1 MKLILAALAAAVVA
15 TSATSASAQLAPPD
29 ANGITY
35 GHIHLNVRDIEVHKK
50 FWAEHFG
57 GEVVQMGPLTT
68 IKFPGMYI
76 ALTQAVP
83 TGGSQG
89 TVMDHFGFKVQS
101 TADIV
106 AKFRAAGLTVQSEF
120 TGSEGF
126 PNAYLMGP
134 DDVRI
139 ELQEDKTQKEKVI
152 GYHLH
157 FQTPDFMALMNWYIE
172 KFGLKQRQRGTIATT
187 TDVPGMNLSFA
198 RTAAATPPTKG
209 RSLDH
214 IGFEVVNLVE
224 FCKQL
229 EAKGVKIDVQPR
241 DIPSIGVK
249 VAFLT
254 DPNGTY
260 IELTEGLLKK
270 Q

>member
-1 MKLILAALAAAVVA
+1 
-15 TSATSASAQLAPPD
+15 
-29 ANGITY
+29 
-35 GHIHLNVRDIEVHKK
+35 
-50 FWAEHFG
+50 
-57 GEVVQMGPLTT
+57 
-68 IKFPGMYI
+68 MYI
-76 ALTQAVP
+76 ALTKAEP

-101 TADIV
+101 TSDIV

-120 TGSEGF
+120 NGSEGF

-134 DDVRI
+134 GRCADRAAGRQDAEGKSDRLSHSLPDARLRQSDELVHRQVRH
-139 ELQEDKTQKEKVI
+139 EARK
-152 GYHLH
+152 
-157 FQTPDFMALMNWYIE
+157 
-172 KFGLKQRQRGTIATT
+172 RGTIETT

-198 RTAAATPPTKG
+198 SARAATARHEG

-214 IGFEVVNLVE
+214 IGFEIVNLVD
-224 FCKQL
+224 FCKKL

>member
-1 MKLILAALAAAVVA
+1 MKKMVILTALILTIAAS
-15 TSATSASAQLAPPD
+15 TPSAQLAPPN

-35 GHIHLNVRDIEVHKK
+35 GHIHLNVRDIEVHKQ
-50 FWAEHFG
+50 FWTKYFG

-68 IKFPGMYI
+68 IKFVGMYI
-76 ALTQAVP
+76 ALTKAEP

-101 TADIV
+101 TSDIV
-106 AKFRAAGLTVQSEF
+106 AKFRADGLPVQSEF

-152 GYHLH
+152 AYHIH
-157 FQTPDFMALMNWYIE
+157 YQTPDYVSLMNWYID
-172 KFGLKQRQRGTIATT
+172 KFDMKQRKRGTIETT

-198 RTAAATPPTKG
+198 TSRAATPPTKG

-214 IGFEVVNLVE
+214 IGFEIVNLVD
-224 FCKQL
+224 FCKKL

-270 Q
+270 

>member
-1 MKLILAALAAAVVA
+1 MKLKLIPAALVFSLAAS
-15 TSATSASAQLAPPD
+15 TASAQLAPPN
-29 ANGITY
+29 ASGITY
-35 GHIHLNVRDIEVHKK
+35 GHIHLNVRDLEVHKK
-50 FWAEHFG
+50 FWAEYFD

-76 ALTQAVP
+76 ALTKAEP

-101 TADIV
+101 TSDIV

-120 TGSEGF
+120 NGSEGF

-139 ELQEDKTQKEKVI
+139 ELQEDKTQKERVI
-152 GYHLH
+152 GYHIH
-157 FQTPDFMALMNWYIE
+157 FQTPDYVSLMNWYID
-172 KFGLKQRQRGTIATT
+172 KFDMKQRKRGTIETT

-198 RTAAATPPTKG
+198 SARAATPGTKG

-214 IGFEVVNLVE
+214 IGFEIVNLVD
-224 FCKQL
+224 FCKKL